1 MHFGSRFWEVI
12 FRNGT
17 ERYYYIIN
25 NSRDIDHLKGRG
37 SQATKLVV
45 NTCYVLT
52 NGVTIYYFVFK
63 RSISRKLLI
72 MLSINN
78 NKMKVLIIRMKKCWY
93 FIIKL
98 FIVEENILTN

>member
-1 MHFGSRFWEVI
+1 MFTKVRTFSYAKWAYGVVVSMFDFHRSD
-12 FRNGT
+12 
-17 ERYYYIIN
+17 
-25 NSRDIDHLKGRG
+25 RD
-37 SQATKLVV
+37 
-45 NTCYVLT
+45 
-52 NGVTIYYFVFK
+52 VTIYSFVFK

-98 FIVEENILTN
+98 FIVEENILTIN